1 MSRAYATVRA
11 SAPAPGAEWLESYR
25 LLSLVWVLGASLSA
39 AITLAVNFR
48 FWKATRHGSPPEAP
62 HILRVLDECRQ
73 QMAVR
78 TRLRPVVTDRVTLPV
93 VFGLIRPSLLLPPG
107 LSTMLSLD
115 QLRYVFLH
123 DLAHLKRRDLLQGWA
138 MKLVWVLHWLNPLV
152 WLAVRYMRRDRE
164 LACDAMVL
172 NRIEPDECRDYG
184 RTIVRLLEQRSRP
197 QRLAVLAGILDT
209 KAHLKERVA
218 MAANHRKQSRS
229 RSILAASLLI
239 GLVAVGLTDA
249 SSQKDVPR
257 RLTRRQD
264 SVAAGLA
271 ALGEPY
277 DVALVHDAARPFPD
291 PADIDRLA
299 REVQRAGGGLLAMR
313 SPDTVK
319 RAGPTGRVTQTL
331 DRAAIWLAQTPQAI
345 RADLVPRA
353 IEALRAE
360 ETVTDEAT
368 LLEQWGVE
376 VVLVESSARNFKI
389 THERDLAWAEAWLA
403 ANENHR

>member
-1 MSRAYATVRA
+1 MIPDVHSPRAAVVLVAAGQGRRLGGPGPKQFLLLAGHPLFSYSLQLFDSLPWVTRIALVIPA
-11 SAPAPGAEWLESYR
+11 EGVPAPQQGELR
-25 LLSLVWVLGASLSA
+25 RV
-39 AITLAVNFR
+39 
-48 FWKATRHGSPPEAP
+48 RH
-62 HILRVLDECRQ
+62 
-73 QMAVR
+73 
-78 TRLRPVVTDRVTLPV
+78 
-93 VFGLIRPSLLLPPG
+93 
-107 LSTMLSLD
+107 
-115 QLRYVFLH
+115 
-123 DLAHLKRRDLLQGWA
+123 
-138 MKLVWVLHWLNPLV
+138 PLV
-152 WLAVRYMRRDRE
+152 
-164 LACDAMVL
+164 
-172 NRIEPDECRDYG
+172 
-184 RTIVRLLEQRSRP
+184 IVTGG
-197 QRLAVLAGILDT
+197 A
-209 KAHLKERVA
+209 
-218 MAANHRKQSRS
+218 
-229 RSILAASLLI
+229 
-239 GLVAVGLTDA
+239 
-249 SSQKDVPR
+249 
-257 RLTRRQD
+257 RRQD

-299 REVQRAGGGLLAMR
+299 REAQRAGGGLLAMR